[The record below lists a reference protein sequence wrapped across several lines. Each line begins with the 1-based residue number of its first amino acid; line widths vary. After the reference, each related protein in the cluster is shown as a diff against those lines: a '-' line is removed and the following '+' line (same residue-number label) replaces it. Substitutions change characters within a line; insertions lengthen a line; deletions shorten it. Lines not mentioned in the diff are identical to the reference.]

1 MSRVERA
8 TRKELLRARLDLAR
22 RIRLADS
29 DYFTLKIR
37 AVAFL
42 QDPSAFTSVSA
53 AYDPATDPGSLYNV
67 ARRIGAAD
75 LPGSVTGRGVDVA
88 LIDTGVVDVPGLVA
102 SDVEIGPDFSFED
115 VVPDLRGRDTMG
127 HGTHLAGIIAGRDAA
142 WVSGDHQRRPDRF
155 LGIAP
160 DARLVSVKAGAA
172 DGAVDVTQII
182 AAINWV
188 IANKD
193 TDGHHIRVLNLS
205 FGTDGIQ
212 DYRSD
217 PLAYAVERAW
227 RAGIVVVVAAGNDG
241 WATSRLT
248 NPAQDP
254 FVLAVGSSQAVN
266 GKESVPS
273 AYSNGTLDG
282 RAVDLAAPGRSIV
295 SLRNPGSSSDEI
307 NAGGRTGD
315 ALVRASGT
323 SQAAAVASGAVAL
336 LLSARPGLTPDQ
348 VKRLLMQAADPA
360 EQDSD
365 LVGAGYLRV
374 DRAVKKDVGSADQT
388 WQPSDG
394 SGTMDGARGSVRVAL
409 DGIVLEGDLDVFG
422 RSWSGAKWS
431 EDSWSGAKW
440 SAGAWTGA
448 KWSGAKWSADMW
460 SGTSWDGAKWSS
472 DFWSGA
478 KWSGAK
484 WSADTWTGA
493 KWSGAKWSAGGW
505 FGAGWGDGPS
515 ADADIGV
522 EPVTPQA
529 VTLATTG

>member
-1 MSRVERA
+1 
-8 TRKELLRARLDLAR
+8 
-22 RIRLADS
+22 
-29 DYFTLKIR
+29 
-37 AVAFL
+37 
-42 QDPSAFTSVSA
+42 
-53 AYDPATDPGSLYNV
+53 
-67 ARRIGAAD
+67 
-75 LPGSVTGRGVDVA
+75 
-88 LIDTGVVDVPGLVA
+88 
-102 SDVEIGPDFSFED
+102 
-115 VVPDLRGRDTMG
+115 
-127 HGTHLAGIIAGRDAA
+127 
-142 WVSGDHQRRPDRF
+142 
-155 LGIAP
+155 
-160 DARLVSVKAGAA
+160 
-172 DGAVDVTQII
+172 
-182 AAINWV
+182 
-188 IANKD
+188 
-193 TDGHHIRVLNLS
+193 
-205 FGTDGIQ
+205 
-212 DYRSD
+212 
-217 PLAYAVERAW
+217 
-227 RAGIVVVVAAGNDG
+227 VVVAGGNDG

-266 GKESVPS
+266 GSESVPS
-273 AYSNGTLDG
+273 AYTNGTLDG

-295 SLRNPGSSSDEI
+295 SLRNPGSSSDEV

-315 ALVRASGT
+315 TLVRASGT
-323 SQAAAVASGAVAL
+323 SQAAAVTSGAVAL

-348 VKRLLMQAADPA
+348 VKGVLMQAADPA
-360 EQDSD
+360 GEDSD

-374 DRAVKKDVGSADQT
+374 DRAVKKDVGSAGQT

-422 RSWSGAKWS
+422 RSWTGAKWS
-431 EDSWSGAKW
+431 EDSWTGAKW

-505 FGAGWGDGPS
+505 FGAGWDDGPS
-515 ADADIGV
+515 ADSEVGA
-522 EPVTPQA
+522 EPVTREA